1 MNSNVLKR
9 VLSAIALIEKQN
21 MGVDSAARKA
31 GTDRRTVYKY
41 LKQAGKEIIRSGSG
55 KNFKIAIKN
64 LPTQKG
70 AVLERVKKA
79 VSLMERR
86 GLGIDSAS
94 KLVGTDRRTVY
105 RYLTQQ
111 GIKIAREGKNKK
123 VVIQRQ
129 PTQKKLDFLWAMSKG
144 QSATEAAKEL
154 NTTVKTMA
162 KVKEDGQKFL
172 NHMKTFREGVA
183 NVLAGEK
190 GMESVIKDVN
200 EKFSTEQVVNRDG
213 LKVDWLDYHY
223 KGFPLVASLTKMTQL
238 QSDIKTTESQVLSH
252 MLAGELSNQVSMT
265 NYTTLME
272 TSKSAYFNG
281 EQFDGQIVL
290 GRKDASTK
298 PKRVELTLDGRPLKE
313 DQYVIEDGKVKL
325 KIGTGG
331 VGEHKI
337 EGNLFFGEGGE
348 EIPVAVKSSFATVAK
363 PNSATI
369 SADKMNVVYR
379 GVKNP
384 MTISFAGIPD
394 NKVSASAQ
402 GLSKGSGSS
411 YTMDATKIKGRE
423 VTINVTGTLPD
434 GGKVSDNAKFRIK
447 DLPKPTG
454 TVRGEDGA
462 IKMQKNA
469 LEIST
474 VGAKFDD
481 FDFELPLRVTGFKFK
496 VPGQPTINV
505 SGNKLDSRAKQILT
519 KAKRGSDVTIFDIE
533 AKASGV
539 SVILKKVSPILIE
552 LTN

>member
-1 MNSNVLKR
+1 MAGNNLSPRQKMINLMYLIFIAMLALNMSKE
-9 VLSAIALIEKQN
+9 VLSAF
-21 MGVDSAARKA
+21 G
-31 GTDRRTVYKY
+31 
-41 LKQAGKEIIRSGSG
+41 
-55 KNFKIAIKN
+55 
-64 LPTQKG
+64 
-70 AVLERVKKA
+70 
-79 VSLMERR
+79 LMNE
-86 GLGIDSAS
+86 
-94 KLVGTDRRTVY
+94 KLV
-105 RYLTQQ
+105 
-111 GIKIAREGKNKK
+111 ESNE
-123 VVIQRQ
+123 
-129 PTQKKLDFLWAMSKG
+129 
-144 QSATEAAKEL
+144 ATEARNASFVASLDVKAEDQPEKYERLKAKAGQIDKL
-154 NTTVKTMA
+154 AHDFDAYLADLKSKMTA
-162 KVKEDGQKFL
+162 KIDDPTDYEIMDKGDYLDEHFFKGGKVDEEGKKFL
-172 NHMKTFREGVA
+172 AHMEGFREGVA
-183 NVLAGEK
+183 KVLAGES
-190 GMESVIKDVN
+190 GMESVIKEVK
-200 EKFSTEQVVNRDG
+200 EKFSTDEVTNRDG
-213 LKVDWLDYHY
+213 IKVDWLDYHY

-238 QSDIKTTESQVLSH
+238 QSDIKTTESQVLSN
-252 MLAGELSNQVSMT
+252 MLAGTLASEVSMT

-298 PKRVELTLDGRPLKE
+298 PTRVELTLDGRKLTE
-313 DQYVIEDGKVKL
+313 DQYSIEDGKVKL

-337 EGNLFFGEGGE
+337 EGNLIFAQDGE
-348 EIPVAVKSSFATVAK
+348 ELQVPVNSSFATVAK

-394 NKVSASAQ
+394 NKVNASAQ
-402 GLSKGSGSS
+402 GLSSAGGSK
-411 YTMDATKIKGRE
+411 YIMDATSIKGRE
-423 VTINVTGTLPD
+423 VTINVTGKLPD
-434 GGKVSDNAKFRIK
+434 GKPVGDKATFRIK

-462 IKMQKNA
+462 VKMQRNS

-474 VGAKFDD
+474 IGAKFDD

-496 VPGQPTINV
+496 VPGQPTIEVNG
-505 SGNKLDSRAKQILT
+505 SKLDDRAKGALR

-539 SVILKKVSPILIE
+539 SVILKKVSPIIIE

>member
-1 MNSNVLKR
+1 MAGNNLSPRQKMINLMYLIFIAMLALNMSKE
-9 VLSAIALIEKQN
+9 VLSAFGLMNEK
-21 MGVDSAARKA
+21 
-31 GTDRRTVYKY
+31 
-41 LKQAGKEIIRSGSG
+41 
-55 KNFKIAIKN
+55 
-64 LPTQKG
+64 
-70 AVLERVKKA
+70 
-79 VSLMERR
+79 
-86 GLGIDSAS
+86 
-94 KLVGTDRRTVY
+94 
-105 RYLTQQ
+105 LT
-111 GIKIAREGKNKK
+111 ESN
-123 VVIQRQ
+123 V
-129 PTQKKLDFLWAMSKG
+129 
-144 QSATEAAKEL
+144 ATEARNNSFVASLEVKADDQPEKYKPLKAKADQIDAL
-154 NTTVKTMA
+154 AHKFDA
-162 KVKEDGQKFL
+162 YLEDLKGKMTSKLDDPTDYEIMDKGDYLDNNFFKGDKLKDDVQEFL
-172 NHMKTFREGVA
+172 AQITGFREGVA
-183 NVLAGEK
+183 KVLADEK
-190 GMESVIKDVN
+190 GMESVIKEVN
-200 EKFSTEQVVNRDG
+200 AKFGTDEVINRDG
-213 LKVDWLDYHY
+213 IKVNWLEYHY

-238 QSDIKTTESQVLSH
+238 QADIKTTESEVLSN
-252 MLAGELSNQVSMT
+252 MLQGTLSSEVSMT

-298 PKRVELTLDGRPLKE
+298 PSRVELTLDGRKLTE
-313 DQYVIEDGKVKL
+313 NQYSIEDGKVKL
-325 KIGTGG
+325 KIGSGG

-348 EIPVAVKSSFATVAK
+348 EIPVPVKSSFATVAK

-394 NKVSASAQ
+394 NKVTASAQ
-402 GLSKGSGSS
+402 GLSRAGGSK
-411 YTMDATKIKGRE
+411 YIMDAQTIKGRE

-462 IKMQKNA
+462 LKMQRNSLK
-469 LEIST
+469 IST
-474 VGAKFDD
+474 IGAKFDD

-505 SGNKLDSRAKQILT
+505 NGNKLDSRAQKALA
-519 KAKRGSDVTIFDIE
+519 KAKRGSGVQIFDIE

-539 SVILKKVSPILIE
+539 SVILKKVSPVFVE